1 MKKTVE
7 SWVQQGNTYFLAGKH
22 DDALQC
28 YYKALKKSGALQSVV
43 KYVQKNKNDLS
54 EDQGM
59 LQEYLNTK
67 YHIRLIHAAVPILL
81 ISIKNQIEEIETIK
95 TYQQFKKLIL
105 SKHPTTPEQYV
116 DVFLDHYEKPLF
128 PEMELLSTLLLEQG
142 FTYYICDVDRLCHD
156 QSKARDL
163 KRFEQSLQKSTT
175 FSDIDTMTGYEFEDF
190 LVTLLTKLGYR
201 VEKKKKSHEQG
212 LDFLLERPGEKI
224 ACQVKRYTKPVGNR
238 AVQQAHAACV
248 YYHCQRAIVMTN
260 STFTTPAKQLAERC
274 NVELWDRTVLKE
286 KFKTL
291 M

>member
-1 MKKTVE
+1 V
-7 SWVQQGNTYFLAGKH
+7 N
-22 DDALQC
+22 
-28 YYKALKKSGALQSVV
+28 
-43 KYVQKNKNDLS
+43 YVQKKNKNDLS

-59 LQEYLNTK
+59 LQKYLNTK
-67 YHIRLIHAAVPILL
+67 YHIRLIHGALPILL

-128 PEMELLSTLLLEQG
+128 PEMELLSKLLLEQG

-156 QSKARDL
+156 RSRAREL

-190 LVTLLTKLGYR
+190 LVTLFTKQGYR

-224 ACQVKRYTKPVGNR
+224 ACQVKRFKKPVGNK
-238 AVQQAHAACV
+238 AVQQATSAKLFYGCDAALV
-248 YYHCQRAIVMTN
+248 ITN
-260 STFTTPAKQLAERC
+260 SNFTTPAKQLTARC
-274 NVELWDRTVLKE
+274 NVELWDRNVLEE
-286 KFKTL
+286 KIKRVMGTY
-291 M
+291 